1 MFGLI
6 WRDHGMNTVTHSN
19 ADWGVNFSESQTVS
33 HGILHRPAS
42 VIAKMFSEPLKK
54 WLLASMLIHY
64 IFLNTLSIGNLI
76 YTCNTAIL
84 ARVQVPQTCSVCPGV
99 KSRTTQMKSGNWCI
113 LLYCMTRNAMKW
125 SFCWGSCKQRR
136 MPSIRFL

>member
-1 MFGLI
+1 MVWTRWPIATRIGVLI
-6 WRDHGMNTVTHSN
+6 FRNRKRFPTVYCT
-19 ADWGVNFSESQTVS
+19 D
-33 HGILHRPAS
+33 L
-42 VIAKMFSEPLKK
+42 PLSSPKCFPNR
-54 WLLASMLIHY
+54 LLASMLIHY

-99 KSRTTQMKSGNWCI
+99 KSRTTRMKSGNWCI